1 MRVSASLKRLL
12 TCRNKK
18 PYDGVSDASSQGL
31 DYEPSFS
38 PTTWVDHIPKGWLCN
53 QIMPAILTNLLI
65 HANKIKT
72 TGLQLTVQAIS
83 LGTLTEDRW
92 MM

>member
-18 PYDGVSDASSQGL
+18 PYDGVLYASSQGL

-53 QIMPAILTNLLI
+53 QIMPAILTNLLN
-65 HANKIKT
+65 HAIR

-92 MM
+92 TM